1 MQNMDHT
8 NLNII
13 ELTDADLEA
22 INGGNWIGD
31 VGRAI
36 LGALRVYLWRRRRRP
51 APTEL
56 QLAEPDQPAPPARTA
71 LLISSVQT

>member
-22 INGGNWIGD
+22 IKGGNWIGD

-36 LGALRVYLWRRRRRP
+36 LGALESIFGGGGGGLPPPNFSWP
-51 APTEL
+51 SPTN
-56 QLAEPDQPAPPARTA
+56 PPRQPGQPY
-71 LLISSVQT
+71 

>member
-36 LGALRVYLWRRRRRP
+36 LGALESIFGGGGGLPPPNFSWP
-51 APTEL
+51 SPTN
-56 QLAEPDQPAPPARTA
+56 PPRQPGQPY
-71 LLISSVQT
+71 